1 MGVVLFCIAIFG
13 SSIWFKIRGK
23 YVDKHTNED
32 DDLPQPFHEDP
43 WEDTGSNSTGDFDQ
57 WKNKGKGLT
66 LEIRNA
72 LTDDWHGY
80 FNQAVNDWNESPS
93 LSLTTKQIAV
103 DTNCTHVQGILKVC
117 NGFYGRKGWTGLNVA
132 LFTDKYI
139 AASVSKMNES
149 YLKGKTAE
157 EKQYV
162 MCHEMGHGFGLPHR
176 VSL

>member
-1 MGVVLFCIAIFG
+1 MISSILAIAVGVVLFCIAIFG

-93 LSLTTKQIAV
+93 LSLTTKQI
-103 DTNCTHVQGILKVC
+103 TI
-117 NGFYGRKGWTGLNVA
+117 
-132 LFTDKYI
+132 
-139 AASVSKMNES
+139 
-149 YLKGKTAE
+149 
-157 EKQYV
+157 
-162 MCHEMGHGFGLPHR
+162 
-176 VSL
+176 